1 MNVCE
6 WCGCVL
12 FAGIRHARCET
23 AVAMAAP
30 RERKPDGTFWLGAD
44 AEPGTETHRGY
55 CPSSRDLSDLTTM
68 EAAIYRQAY
77 AEGHAAARQSVSAA
91 RGYQGS
97 AMAPQPAQR
106 PADADCGASLDYSP
120 IHERGDR

>member
-23 AVAMAAP
+23 AAALAAP
-30 RERKPDGTFWLGAD
+30 AEPRRPDGTFWLGAD
-44 AEPGTETHRGY
+44 AEPAA
-55 CPSSRDLSDLTTM
+55 PPSRDLSDMTTS

-77 AEGHAAARQSVSAA
+77 AEGHAAARQAA
-91 RGYQGS
+91 GYQGS
-97 AMAPQPAQR
+97 TTAPQPAQR
-106 PADADCGASLDYSP
+106 PAGADCGPSLDYPS

>member
-12 FAGIRHARCET
+12 FAGIRHARCE
-23 AVAMAAP
+23 ASAALAAP

-44 AEPGTETHRGY
+44 AEPAAL
-55 CPSSRDLSDLTTM
+55 PSRDLSDLTTM

>member
-23 AVAMAAP
+23 AVAMAAHRDP
-30 RERKPDGTFWLGAD
+30 RRPDGTFWLGAD
-44 AEPGTETHRGY
+44 AEPAA
-55 CPSSRDLSDLTTM
+55 PPSRDLSDMTTS

-77 AEGHAAARQSVSAA
+77 AEGHAAARQGLA
-91 RGYQGS
+91 RDWR
-97 AMAPQPAQR
+97 ATMAGVATNSHRGGPLAR
-106 PADADCGASLDYSP
+106 PAGHPRTIHRSTRGATD
-120 IHERGDR
+120 D